1 MSNQDWTSKLQD
13 QLAGYQESVSH
24 DLWAGI
30 EQSLA
35 QKNIESVSTN
45 PQTIVSEN
53 SESIDL
59 HVGSEVQKNAR
70 VLHDSSE
77 AKKNARIVYFKRWSA
92 AAAAVA
98 LLGIGGSYVYLHQED
113 VEKGNLQLASLSSPA
128 VSADL
133 QLAAS
138 QPAPSP
144 VVSADLQS
152 AASQPAPSHVVS
164 ADLQSAASQPAP
176 SHVVSA
182 DLQSAA
188 SHPAPS
194 HAVSVDLQSAASQPA
209 PSLVV
214 SADLRLAASQPAPS
228 LVVSADLQSAASQK
242 KKGNVLEKESENEI
256 SLLAENPE
264 PAEPVSE
271 DKATDKSSDYK
282 ALTRSTDHHAA
293 AYASQSYHFEKNEE
307 VSGWSMQLY
316 AENLTPSL
324 GGVNSDASG
333 GYNDFSYGTMAEP
346 MPGVIPDPTA
356 GGIYGEE
363 YLLASYKAIQRKQQV
378 NAKHHAPVSV
388 GLQVAFGIA
397 PRLSLS
403 TGLVYTR
410 TSSDFY
416 PYAPSSNYNVHQVLH
431 YVGLPVGL
439 NYEFWQSGGFH
450 AYVMAGAEADY
461 NVKNDTEEEGVKK
474 ENAKR
479 DRVQFSGKASLGAQ
493 YDITPK
499 VGLYIEPG
507 AKYYFDNG
515 SHVENTFKDKKLNF
529 NLQFG
534 LRFNL

>member
-35 QKNIESVSTN
+35 QNNIESGSSN
-45 PQTIVSEN
+45 PQTIALES
-53 SESIDL
+53 SESTDL
-59 HVGSEVQKNAR
+59 HVGSEAKKDAR

-113 VEKGNLQLASLSSPA
+113 VERGNLQLASLSSPA

-138 QPAPSP
+138 QPAPSH
-144 VVSADLQS
+144 VVSSDLQS
-152 AASQPAPSHVVS
+152 AASK
-164 ADLQSAASQPAP
+164 
-176 SHVVSA
+176 
-182 DLQSAA
+182 
-188 SHPAPS
+188 
-194 HAVSVDLQSAASQPA
+194 
-209 PSLVV
+209 
-214 SADLRLAASQPAPS
+214 R
-228 LVVSADLQSAASQK
+228 K
-242 KKGNVLEKESENEI
+242 MGNVLVEESENEI
-256 SLLAENPE
+256 SLLAENSD

-271 DKATDKSSDYK
+271 DKATDSSTDHKTLTRSSDHK
-282 ALTRSTDHHAA
+282 VLTRSTDQHAA

-363 YLLASYKAIQRKQQV
+363 YLLASYKAIQRNQQG

-416 PYAPSSNYNVHQVLH
+416 PYAPGSSYNVHQVLH
-431 YVGLPVGL
+431 YVGIPVGL

-474 ENAKR
+474 EDAKR

>member
-35 QKNIESVSTN
+35 H
-45 PQTIVSEN
+45 SET
-53 SESIDL
+53 
-59 HVGSEVQKNAR
+59 G
-70 VLHDSSE
+70 
-77 AKKNARIVYFKRWSA
+77 KKARIVYFKRWSA

-113 VEKGNLQLASLSSPA
+113 VEKGNLQLASHAVSPSHA
-128 VSADL
+128 VSA
-133 QLAAS
+133 
-138 QPAPSP
+138 
-144 VVSADLQS
+144 
-152 AASQPAPSHVVS
+152 SHVVS
-164 ADLQSAASQPAP
+164 ADLQSAASSVAVRQSAS
-176 SHVVSA
+176 SHAVSA

-188 SHPAPS
+188 SKRKMGNT
-194 HAVSVDLQSAASQPA
+194 
-209 PSLVV
+209 LV
-214 SADLRLAASQPAPS
+214 
-228 LVVSADLQSAASQK
+228 
-242 KKGNVLEKESENEI
+242 EESENEI
-256 SLLAENPE
+256 SLLAENSD
-264 PAEPVSE
+264 PAEPISE
-271 DKATDKSSDYK
+271 DKATDSSTDHK
-282 ALTRSTDHHAA
+282 TLTRSTDHKVLTRSTDNHAA

-324 GGVNSDASG
+324 GGVNSDTSG
-333 GYNDFSYGTMAEP
+333 SYRDYSHGTMAEP

-363 YLLASYKAIQRKQQV
+363 YLLASYKAIQRNQQG

-416 PYAPSSNYNVHQVLH
+416 PYAPSSSYNVHQVLH
-431 YVGLPVGL
+431 YVGIPVGL

-479 DRVQFSGKASLGAQ
+479 DRVQLSGKASLGAQ

>member
-35 QKNIESVSTN
+35 QNDIESVSSN
-45 PQTIVSEN
+45 PQAIVSES
-53 SESIDL
+53 SESSDF
-59 HVGSEVQKNAR
+59 HVGSESSDFHVG
-70 VLHDSSE
+70 SE
-77 AKKNARIVYFKRWSA
+77 AKKKARIVYFKRWSA
-92 AAAAVA
+92 AAAAVV
-98 LLGIGGSYVYLHQED
+98 LLGIGGSYVYLHQEE
-113 VEKGNLQLASLSSPA
+113 VEKGNLQLASLSSRS

-133 QLAAS
+133 PSAAS
-138 QPAPSP
+138 HVVSSDLQPAAPHAVSSDLQSAPSHS
-144 VVSADLQS
+144 VSSDLQS
-152 AASQPAPSHVVS
+152 AAP
-164 ADLQSAASQPAP
+164 
-176 SHVVSA
+176 
-182 DLQSAA
+182 
-188 SHPAPS
+188 
-194 HAVSVDLQSAASQPA
+194 
-209 PSLVV
+209 
-214 SADLRLAASQPAPS
+214 
-228 LVVSADLQSAASQK
+228 QK
-242 KKGNVLEKESENEI
+242 KKGNVLEKESENKI
-256 SLLAENPE
+256 SLLADN
-264 PAEPVSE
+264 
-271 DKATDKSSDYK
+271 
-282 ALTRSTDHHAA
+282 HAA
-293 AYASQSYHFEKNEE
+293 AYASQSYHFDKNEE

-316 AENLTPSL
+316 AENLTSSL

-333 GYNDFSYGTMAEP
+333 SYRDYSYGTMAEP

-363 YLLASYKAIQRKQQV
+363 YLLASCKAIQRNQQV

-397 PRLSLS
+397 PRLTLS

-416 PYAPSSNYNVHQVLH
+416 PYAPGSSYNVHQVLH
-431 YVGLPVGL
+431 YVGIPVGL

-479 DRVQFSGKASLGAQ
+479 DRVQLSGKASLGAQ

>member
-35 QKNIESVSTN
+35 QNHIESVSSN
-45 PQTIVSEN
+45 PQTIA
-53 SESIDL
+53 SESSESADL
-59 HVGSEVQKNAR
+59 HVGLEAKKDARVLHDSSEAKKNAR
-70 VLHDSSE
+70 VLHVGSE

-113 VEKGNLQLASLSSPA
+113 VEKGNLQLAASQPAPSLVVSADLQLAASQPAPSPAVSADLQSAASLPAPSPA

-138 QPAPSP
+138 QPAPSL
-144 VVSADLQS
+144 VDSADLQS
-152 AASQPAPSHVVS
+152 AASQPAPSH
-164 ADLQSAASQPAP
+164 A
-176 SHVVSA
+176 
-182 DLQSAA
+182 
-188 SHPAPS
+188 
-194 HAVSVDLQSAASQPA
+194 
-209 PSLVV
+209 
-214 SADLRLAASQPAPS
+214 
-228 LVVSADLQSAASQK
+228 VSADLQSAASQK
-242 KKGNVLEKESENEI
+242 KTSDVLKEKSENEI
-256 SLLAENPE
+256 SLLAE
-264 PAEPVSE
+264 
-271 DKATDKSSDYK
+271 KSDHK

-363 YLLASYKAIQRKQQV
+363 YLLASYKAIQRNQQG

-416 PYAPSSNYNVHQVLH
+416 PYASSSSYNVHQVLH
-431 YVGLPVGL
+431 YVGIPVGL

>member
-1 MSNQDWTSKLQD
+1 MSNQDWTSKLQE
-13 QLAGYQESVSH
+13 QLADYQEPVSH

-45 PQTIVSEN
+45 PQTIA
-53 SESIDL
+53 SESSESTDL
-59 HVGSEVQKNAR
+59 HVGSEAKKDAR

-113 VEKGNLQLASLSSPA
+113 VEKGNLQLVASQPAPSHA

-133 QLAAS
+133 QS
-138 QPAPSP
+138 T
-144 VVSADLQS
+144 
-152 AASQPAPSHVVS
+152 ASQPAPSHVVS
-164 ADLQSAASQPAP
+164 ADLQSAASQ
-176 SHVVSA
+176 
-182 DLQSAA
+182 SAA
-188 SHPAPS
+188 
-194 HAVSVDLQSAASQPA
+194 
-209 PSLVV
+209 
-214 SADLRLAASQPAPS
+214 S
-228 LVVSADLQSAASQK
+228 LVVSADLQSAASQSK
-242 KKGNVLEKESENEI
+242 MGNTLVEESENEI

-271 DKATDKSSDYK
+271 DKATDSSTDHK
-282 ALTRSTDHHAA
+282 VLTRSSDHKVLPRSTNNHAA

-363 YLLASYKAIQRKQQV
+363 YLLASYKAIQRNQQG

-431 YVGLPVGL
+431 YVGIPVGL

>member
-35 QKNIESVSTN
+35 QKNIESVSSN
-45 PQTIVSEN
+45 PQTIVSES
-53 SESIDL
+53 SESTDL

-113 VEKGNLQLASLSSPA
+113 VEKGNLQLASHA
-128 VSADL
+128 VS
-133 QLAAS
+133 
-138 QPAPSP
+138 PSHAVSVSH

-152 AASQPAPSHVVS
+152 AASSVAVRQSAPSHVVS
-164 ADLQSAASQPAP
+164 ADLQSAASQ
-176 SHVVSA
+176 SKMGNT
-182 DLQSAA
+182 
-188 SHPAPS
+188 
-194 HAVSVDLQSAASQPA
+194 
-209 PSLVV
+209 LV
-214 SADLRLAASQPAPS
+214 
-228 LVVSADLQSAASQK
+228 
-242 KKGNVLEKESENEI
+242 EESENEI
-256 SLLAENPE
+256 SLLAENSD

-271 DKATDKSSDYK
+271 DKATVSSTDYK
-282 ALTRSTDHHAA
+282 ALTRSADNHAA

-363 YLLASYKAIQRKQQV
+363 YLLASYKAIQRNQQG

-403 TGLVYTR
+403 TGMVYTR

-416 PYAPSSNYNVHQVLH
+416 PYAPGSSYNVHQVLH
-431 YVGLPVGL
+431 YVGIPVGL

>member
-138 QPAPSP
+138 QPAPSH

-152 AASQPAPSHVVS
+152 TASQPAPSHVVS

-176 SHVVSA
+176 S
-182 DLQSAA
+182 
-188 SHPAPS
+188 
-194 HAVSVDLQSAASQPA
+194 
-209 PSLVV
+209 
-214 SADLRLAASQPAPS
+214 

-242 KKGNVLEKESENEI
+242 KTSDDVLKEESENEI
-256 SLLAENPE
+256 SLLAE
-264 PAEPVSE
+264 
-271 DKATDKSSDYK
+271 KSDHK

-363 YLLASYKAIQRKQQV
+363 YLLASYKAIQRNQQG

-403 TGLVYTR
+403 TGMVYTR

-416 PYAPSSNYNVHQVLH
+416 PYASSSSYNVHQVLH
-431 YVGLPVGL
+431 YVGIPVGL

>member
-35 QKNIESVSTN
+35 QNNIESGSSN
-45 PQTIVSEN
+45 PQTIA
-53 SESIDL
+53 SESSESADSN
-59 HVGSEVQKNAR
+59 VGSEAKKNAR

-77 AKKNARIVYFKRWSA
+77 AKKDARIVYFKRWSA

-113 VEKGNLQLASLSSPA
+113 VEKGNLQLASHAVSPSHA
-128 VSADL
+128 VSA
-133 QLAAS
+133 S
-138 QPAPSP
+138 H
-144 VVSADLQS
+144 VVSV
-152 AASQPAPSHVVS
+152 SHVVS
-164 ADLQSAASQPAP
+164 ADLQSAASSVAASQSAP
-176 SHVVSA
+176 SHVVS
-182 DLQSAA
+182 S
-188 SHPAPS
+188 
-194 HAVSVDLQSAASQPA
+194 
-209 PSLVV
+209 
-214 SADLRLAASQPAPS
+214 
-228 LVVSADLQSAASQK
+228 DLQSAASQK
-242 KKGNVLEKESENEI
+242 KMGNVLGKESENEI

-264 PAEPVSE
+264 PPEPVSE
-271 DKATDKSSDYK
+271 DKATDKPSDYK
-282 ALTRSTDHHAA
+282 ALTRSTDPHAA

-333 GYNDFSYGTMAEP
+333 GYNDYSHGTMAEP

-363 YLLASYKAIQRKQQV
+363 YLLASYKAIQRNQQV

-416 PYAPSSNYNVHQVLH
+416 PYAPGSSYNVHQVLH
-431 YVGLPVGL
+431 YVGIPVGL

-499 VGLYIEPG
+499 VSLYIEPG

>member
-35 QKNIESVSTN
+35 QNNIESVSSN
-45 PQTIVSEN
+45 PQTIVSES
-53 SESIDL
+53 SESTDL
-59 HVGSEVQKNAR
+59 HVG
-70 VLHDSSE
+70 SE

-128 VSADL
+128 VSAD
-133 QLAAS
+133 S
-138 QPAPSP
+138 HI
-144 VVSADLQS
+144 VSADLQS

-164 ADLQSAASQPAP
+164 ANLQSAASQSAPSRIVSADLQSTASQPAP

-188 SHPAPS
+188 S
-194 HAVSVDLQSAASQPA
+194 
-209 PSLVV
+209 
-214 SADLRLAASQPAPS
+214 
-228 LVVSADLQSAASQK
+228 QK
-242 KKGNVLEKESENEI
+242 KASDVLKEESENEI
-256 SLLAENPE
+256 SLLAE
-264 PAEPVSE
+264 
-271 DKATDKSSDYK
+271 KSDHKS
-282 ALTRSTDHHAA
+282 LTRSTDHHAA

-363 YLLASYKAIQRKQQV
+363 YLLASYKAIQRNQQG

-431 YVGLPVGL
+431 YVGIPVGL

>member
-35 QKNIESVSTN
+35 QNNIESVSSN
-45 PQTIVSEN
+45 PQTIA
-53 SESIDL
+53 SESSESADSN
-59 HVGSEVQKNAR
+59 VGSEAKKNVR

-113 VEKGNLQLASLSSPA
+113 VERGNLRLAASQPAPSLV

-133 QLAAS
+133 QSAASQSAPSPVVSSDLQSAASQSAPSPVVSSDLQSAAS

-152 AASQPAPSHVVS
+152 
-164 ADLQSAASQPAP
+164 
-176 SHVVSA
+176 
-182 DLQSAA
+182 
-188 SHPAPS
+188 
-194 HAVSVDLQSAASQPA
+194 
-209 PSLVV
+209 
-214 SADLRLAASQPAPS
+214 AASQPAPS

-271 DKATDKSSDYK
+271 DKATVSSTDHK

-363 YLLASYKAIQRKQQV
+363 YLLASYKAIQRNQQG

-416 PYAPSSNYNVHQVLH
+416 PYAPGSSYNVHQVLH
-431 YVGLPVGL
+431 YVGIPVGL

-474 ENAKR
+474 EDAKR
-479 DRVQFSGKASLGAQ
+479 DRVQLSGKASLGAQ

>member
-1 MSNQDWTSKLQD
+1 MSNQDWTSKLQE
-13 QLAGYQESVSH
+13 QLAGYQEPVSH

-35 QKNIESVSTN
+35 QNNIESVSSN
-45 PQTIVSEN
+45 PQTIA
-53 SESIDL
+53 SESSESTDL
-59 HVGSEVQKNAR
+59 HVGT
-70 VLHDSSE
+70 E

-113 VEKGNLQLASLSSPA
+113 VEKGNLQLA
-128 VSADL
+128 V
-133 QLAAS
+133 S
-138 QPAPSP
+138 QPAPSHA
-144 VVSADLQS
+144 VSADLQS
-152 AASQPAPSHVVS
+152 AASQSAPSHVVS

-188 SHPAPS
+188 SQPVPS
-194 HAVSVDLQSAASQPA
+194 S
-209 PSLVV
+209 
-214 SADLRLAASQPAPS
+214 
-228 LVVSADLQSAASQK
+228 VVSADLQSAASQK
-242 KKGNVLEKESENEI
+242 KASDVLKKESENEI
-256 SLLAENPE
+256 SLLAE
-264 PAEPVSE
+264 
-271 DKATDKSSDYK
+271 KSDHK
-282 ALTRSTDHHAA
+282 ALTRSTDHHAE

-363 YLLASYKAIQRKQQV
+363 YLLASYKAIQRSQQG

-416 PYAPSSNYNVHQVLH
+416 PYAPSSSYNVHQVLH
-431 YVGLPVGL
+431 YVGIPVGL

>member
-45 PQTIVSEN
+45 PQTIASEN
-53 SESIDL
+53 SESTDL
-59 HVGSEVQKNAR
+59 HVGSEAKKNAR
-70 VLHDSSE
+70 ILHVGSE

-133 QLAAS
+133 QS
-138 QPAPSP
+138 
-144 VVSADLQS
+144 
-152 AASQPAPSHVVS
+152 
-164 ADLQSAASQPAP
+164 
-176 SHVVSA
+176 
-182 DLQSAA
+182 
-188 SHPAPS
+188 
-194 HAVSVDLQSAASQPA
+194 
-209 PSLVV
+209 
-214 SADLRLAASQPAPS
+214 AASQPAPS
-228 LVVSADLQSAASQK
+228 LVVSADLQSAASQPAPSHAVSADLQSAASQK
-242 KKGNVLEKESENEI
+242 KASDVLKKESENEI
-256 SLLAENPE
+256 SLLAE
-264 PAEPVSE
+264 
-271 DKATDKSSDYK
+271 KSDHK

-403 TGLVYTR
+403 TGMVYTR

-416 PYAPSSNYNVHQVLH
+416 PYAPGSSYNVHQVLH
-431 YVGLPVGL
+431 YVGIPVGL

-474 ENAKR
+474 EDAKR
-479 DRVQFSGKASLGAQ
+479 DRVQLSGKASLGAQ

>member
-35 QKNIESVSTN
+35 QNNIESVSSN
-45 PQTIVSEN
+45 PQTIVSES
-53 SESIDL
+53 SESTDL
-59 HVGSEVQKNAR
+59 HVGSEAKKDAR

-77 AKKNARIVYFKRWSA
+77 VQKNARIVYFKRWSA

-113 VEKGNLQLASLSSPA
+113 VERGNLQLASHAVSPSHA
-128 VSADL
+128 VSA
-133 QLAAS
+133 
-138 QPAPSP
+138 
-144 VVSADLQS
+144 
-152 AASQPAPSHVVS
+152 SHVVS
-164 ADLQSAASQPAP
+164 ADLQSAVSSVAVRQSAP
-176 SHVVSA
+176 SHVVSS
-182 DLQSAA
+182 DLQSTA
-188 SHPAPS
+188 SSVAVRQSAPS
-194 HAVSVDLQSAASQPA
+194 HVVSSDLQSAASQ
-209 PSLVV
+209 SKMGNTLV
-214 SADLRLAASQPAPS
+214 
-228 LVVSADLQSAASQK
+228 
-242 KKGNVLEKESENEI
+242 EESENEI

-378 NAKHHAPVSV
+378 NAKHHVPVSV

-403 TGLVYTR
+403 TGMVYTR

-416 PYAPSSNYNVHQVLH
+416 PYAPSSSYNVHQVLH
-431 YVGLPVGL
+431 YVGIPVGL

-479 DRVQFSGKASLGAQ
+479 DRVQLSGKASLGAQ

>member
-35 QKNIESVSTN
+35 H
-45 PQTIVSEN
+45 SET
-53 SESIDL
+53 
-59 HVGSEVQKNAR
+59 G
-70 VLHDSSE
+70 
-77 AKKNARIVYFKRWSA
+77 KKARIVYFKRWSA

-113 VEKGNLQLASLSSPA
+113 VEKGNLQLASHA
-128 VSADL
+128 VSPSHAV
-133 QLAAS
+133 
-138 QPAPSP
+138 PA
-144 VVSADLQS
+144 
-152 AASQPAPSHVVS
+152 SHVVS
-164 ADLQSAASQPAP
+164 ADLQSAAS
-176 SHVVSA
+176 SV
-182 DLQSAA
+182 AA
-188 SHPAPS
+188 SQSAPS
-194 HAVSVDLQSAASQPA
+194 HAVSSDLQSAASQ
-209 PSLVV
+209 SKMGNTLV
-214 SADLRLAASQPAPS
+214 
-228 LVVSADLQSAASQK
+228 
-242 KKGNVLEKESENEI
+242 EESENEI
-256 SLLAENPE
+256 SLLAENSD

-271 DKATDKSSDYK
+271 DKATDSSTDHK
-282 ALTRSTDHHAA
+282 TLTRSTDHKVLTRSTDHHAA
-293 AYASQSYHFEKNEE
+293 TYASQSYHFEKNEE

-363 YLLASYKAIQRKQQV
+363 YLLASCKAIQRKQQV

-397 PRLSLS
+397 LHLSLS

-416 PYAPSSNYNVHQVLH
+416 PYAPGSSYNVHQVLH
-431 YVGLPVGL
+431 YVGIPVGL

>member
-35 QKNIESVSTN
+35 QNNIESGSSN
-45 PQTIVSEN
+45 PQTIA
-53 SESIDL
+53 SESSESTDL

-113 VEKGNLQLASLSSPA
+113 VEKGNLQLA
-128 VSADL
+128 
-133 QLAAS
+133 AS

-152 AASQPAPSHVVS
+152 AASQ
-164 ADLQSAASQPAP
+164 
-176 SHVVSA
+176 
-182 DLQSAA
+182 
-188 SHPAPS
+188 
-194 HAVSVDLQSAASQPA
+194 
-209 PSLVV
+209 
-214 SADLRLAASQPAPS
+214 
-228 LVVSADLQSAASQK
+228 K
-242 KKGNVLEKESENEI
+242 KMGNVLEKESENEI
-256 SLLAENPE
+256 SLLAEDPE

-282 ALTRSTDHHAA
+282 ALTRSADHHAA

-363 YLLASYKAIQRKQQV
+363 YLLASYKAIQRKQQG

-403 TGLVYTR
+403 TGMVYTR

-416 PYAPSSNYNVHQVLH
+416 PYASSSSYNVHQVLH
-431 YVGLPVGL
+431 YVGIPVGL

>member
-35 QKNIESVSTN
+35 QKNIESVSSN
-45 PQTIVSEN
+45 PQTIA
-53 SESIDL
+53 SESSESTDL
-59 HVGSEVQKNAR
+59 HVGSEAKKNAR
-70 VLHDSSE
+70 VLHDSS
-77 AKKNARIVYFKRWSA
+77 KVQKNARIVYFKRWSA

-133 QLAAS
+133 QSAAS
-138 QPAPSP
+138 QPAPSH
-144 VVSADLQS
+144 VVSVDLQS

-164 ADLQSAASQPAP
+164 ADLQST
-176 SHVVSA
+176 
-182 DLQSAA
+182 
-188 SHPAPS
+188 
-194 HAVSVDLQSAASQPA
+194 
-209 PSLVV
+209 
-214 SADLRLAASQPAPS
+214 ASQPAPS
-228 LVVSADLQSAASQK
+228 LVVSADLQSAASQPAPSHAVSADLQSAASQK
-242 KKGNVLEKESENEI
+242 KASDVLKKESENEI
-256 SLLAENPE
+256 SLLAE
-264 PAEPVSE
+264 
-271 DKATDKSSDYK
+271 KSGHK

-293 AYASQSYHFEKNEE
+293 AYASQSCHFEKNEE

-363 YLLASYKAIQRKQQV
+363 YLLASYKAIQRNQQG

-431 YVGLPVGL
+431 YVGIPVGL

>member
-35 QKNIESVSTN
+35 QNDIESVSSN
-45 PQTIVSEN
+45 PQAIVSES
-53 SESIDL
+53 SESTDF
-59 HVGSEVQKNAR
+59 HVGSESSDFHVG
-70 VLHDSSE
+70 SE
-77 AKKNARIVYFKRWSA
+77 AKKKARIVYFKRWSA

-98 LLGIGGSYVYLHQED
+98 LLGIGGSYVYLHQEE
-113 VEKGNLQLASLSSPA
+113 VEKGNLQLASLSSRS

-133 QLAAS
+133 PSAAS
-138 QPAPSP
+138 HVVSSDLQPAAPHAVSSDLPSAP
-144 VVSADLQS
+144 SHAVSSDLPSAASHVVSSDLQSAAPHAVSSDLQSAPSHSVSADLQS
-152 AASQPAPSHVVS
+152 AAP
-164 ADLQSAASQPAP
+164 
-176 SHVVSA
+176 
-182 DLQSAA
+182 
-188 SHPAPS
+188 
-194 HAVSVDLQSAASQPA
+194 
-209 PSLVV
+209 
-214 SADLRLAASQPAPS
+214 
-228 LVVSADLQSAASQK
+228 QK
-242 KKGNVLEKESENEI
+242 KKGNVLEKESENKI
-256 SLLAENPE
+256 SLLADN
-264 PAEPVSE
+264 
-271 DKATDKSSDYK
+271 
-282 ALTRSTDHHAA
+282 HAA
-293 AYASQSYHFEKNEE
+293 AYASQSYHFDKNEE
-307 VSGWSMQLY
+307 ASGWSMQLY
-316 AENLTPSL
+316 AENLTSSL
-324 GGVNSDASG
+324 GGDNSDASG
-333 GYNDFSYGTMAEP
+333 SYRDYSYGTMAEP

-363 YLLASYKAIQRKQQV
+363 YLLASCKAIQRNQQV

-397 PRLSLS
+397 PRLTLS

-416 PYAPSSNYNVHQVLH
+416 PYASSSSYNVHQVLH
-431 YVGLPVGL
+431 YVGIPVGL

-515 SHVENTFKDKKLNF
+515 SHVENIFKDKKLNF

>member
-1 MSNQDWTSKLQD
+1 MSNQDWTSKLQE
-13 QLAGYQESVSH
+13 QLAGYQEPVSH

-35 QKNIESVSTN
+35 QNNIASVSSN
-45 PQTIVSEN
+45 PQTIA
-53 SESIDL
+53 SESSESTDL
-59 HVGSEVQKNAR
+59 HVGT
-70 VLHDSSE
+70 E

-113 VEKGNLQLASLSSPA
+113 VEKGNLQLASHAVSPSHA

-133 QLAAS
+133 QSAAS
-138 QPAPSP
+138 QSAPSHA
-144 VVSADLQS
+144 VSADLQS

-164 ADLQSAASQPAP
+164 ADLQSAASQKK
-176 SHVVSA
+176 
-182 DLQSAA
+182 A
-188 SHPAPS
+188 S
-194 HAVSVDLQSAASQPA
+194 D
-209 PSLVV
+209 
-214 SADLRLAASQPAPS
+214 
-228 LVVSADLQSAASQK
+228 
-242 KKGNVLEKESENEI
+242 VLKKESENEI
-256 SLLAENPE
+256 SLLAE
-264 PAEPVSE
+264 
-271 DKATDKSSDYK
+271 KSDHK
-282 ALTRSTDHHAA
+282 ALTRSTDHHAE

-363 YLLASYKAIQRKQQV
+363 YLLASYKAIQRSQQG

-416 PYAPSSNYNVHQVLH
+416 PYAPSSSYNVHQVLH
-431 YVGLPVGL
+431 YVGIPVGL

>member
-13 QLAGYQESVSH
+13 QLAGYQEPVSH

-35 QKNIESVSTN
+35 QNNIESVSSN
-45 PQTIVSEN
+45 PQTIA
-53 SESIDL
+53 SESSESTDL
-59 HVGSEVQKNAR
+59 HVGT
-70 VLHDSSE
+70 E

-98 LLGIGGSYVYLHQED
+98 LLGIGGSYVYLHQEE
-113 VEKGNLQLASLSSPA
+113 VEKGNLQLASHA
-128 VSADL
+128 VSTAL
-133 QLAAS
+133 S
-138 QPAPSP
+138 QNSSSHA
-144 VVSADLQS
+144 VS
-152 AASQPAPSHVVS
+152 PSHVVS
-164 ADLQSAASQPAP
+164 ADLQSAASISTVVSQNSS
-176 SHVVSA
+176 SHVV
-182 DLQSAA
+182 L
-188 SHPAPS
+188 PS
-194 HAVSVDLQSAASQPA
+194 HA
-209 PSLVV
+209 
-214 SADLRLAASQPAPS
+214 
-228 LVVSADLQSAASQK
+228 VSADLQSAASQK
-242 KKGNVLEKESENEI
+242 KTSDVLKEESENEI
-256 SLLAENPE
+256 SLLAENSD
-264 PAEPVSE
+264 PAEPVSG
-271 DKATDKSSDYK
+271 DKATDRSSDHK

-363 YLLASYKAIQRKQQV
+363 YLLASYKAIQRNQQG

-416 PYAPSSNYNVHQVLH
+416 PYASSSSYNVHQVLH
-431 YVGLPVGL
+431 YVGIPVGL

>member
-35 QKNIESVSTN
+35 QKNIESVSSN
-45 PQTIVSEN
+45 PQTIA
-53 SESIDL
+53 SESSESTDL
-59 HVGSEVQKNAR
+59 HVG
-70 VLHDSSE
+70 SE

-113 VEKGNLQLASLSSPA
+113 VEKAHLQLAASQSAPSHV

-133 QLAAS
+133 QL
-138 QPAPSP
+138 
-144 VVSADLQS
+144 

-164 ADLQSAASQPAP
+164 ADLQSAVSQSAP

-188 SHPAPS
+188 S
-194 HAVSVDLQSAASQPA
+194 
-209 PSLVV
+209 
-214 SADLRLAASQPAPS
+214 
-228 LVVSADLQSAASQK
+228 QK
-242 KKGNVLEKESENEI
+242 KTSDVLKEESENEI
-256 SLLAENPE
+256 SLLAE
-264 PAEPVSE
+264 
-271 DKATDKSSDYK
+271 KSDYK

-431 YVGLPVGL
+431 YVGIPVGL

>member
-35 QKNIESVSTN
+35 QNNIESVSSN
-45 PQTIVSEN
+45 PQTIA
-53 SESIDL
+53 SESSESTDL
-59 HVGSEVQKNAR
+59 HVGSEVQ
-70 VLHDSSE
+70 
-77 AKKNARIVYFKRWSA
+77 KNARIVYFKRWSA

-133 QLAAS
+133 H
-138 QPAPSP
+138 
-144 VVSADLQS
+144 S

-164 ADLQSAASQPAP
+164 ADLQSAASQSAPSHVVSSDLQSAASQSAP

-188 SHPAPS
+188 S
-194 HAVSVDLQSAASQPA
+194 QPA
-209 PSLVV
+209 PS
-214 SADLRLAASQPAPS
+214 P
-228 LVVSADLQSAASQK
+228 VVSADLQSAASQK
-242 KKGNVLEKESENEI
+242 KTSDVLKEESENEI
-256 SLLAENPE
+256 SLLAE
-264 PAEPVSE
+264 
-271 DKATDKSSDYK
+271 KSDYK
-282 ALTRSTDHHAA
+282 ALTRSADHHAA

-346 MPGVIPDPTA
+346 LPGVIPDPTA

-403 TGLVYTR
+403 TGMVYTR

-416 PYAPSSNYNVHQVLH
+416 PYAPSSSYNVHQVLH
-431 YVGLPVGL
+431 YVGIPVGL

>member
-35 QKNIESVSTN
+35 QNNIESGSSN
-45 PQTIVSEN
+45 PQTIA
-53 SESIDL
+53 SESSESTDL

-133 QLAAS
+133 Q
-138 QPAPSP
+138 
-144 VVSADLQS
+144 S
-152 AASQPAPSHVVS
+152 AASQPASSHVVS
-164 ADLQSAASQPAP
+164 ADLQS
-176 SHVVSA
+176 
-182 DLQSAA
+182 
-188 SHPAPS
+188 
-194 HAVSVDLQSAASQPA
+194 
-209 PSLVV
+209 
-214 SADLRLAASQPAPS
+214 AASQPAPS

-242 KKGNVLEKESENEI
+242 KMGNVLEKESENEI
-256 SLLAENPE
+256 SLLAEDPE

-282 ALTRSTDHHAA
+282 ALTRSADHHAA

-363 YLLASYKAIQRKQQV
+363 YLLASYKAIQRNQQV

-416 PYAPSSNYNVHQVLH
+416 PYASSSSYNVHQVLH
-431 YVGLPVGL
+431 YVGIPVGL

>member
-1 MSNQDWTSKLQD
+1 MSNQDWTSKLQE
-13 QLAGYQESVSH
+13 QLAGYQEPVSH

-35 QKNIESVSTN
+35 QNNIESVSSN
-45 PQTIVSEN
+45 PQTIA
-53 SESIDL
+53 SESSESTDL
-59 HVGSEVQKNAR
+59 HVGT
-70 VLHDSSE
+70 E

-113 VEKGNLQLASLSSPA
+113 VEKGNLQLA
-128 VSADL
+128 V
-133 QLAAS
+133 
-138 QPAPSP
+138 
-144 VVSADLQS
+144 
-152 AASQPAPSHVVS
+152 SQPAPSHVVS
-164 ADLQSAASQPAP
+164 ADLQSAASQ
-176 SHVVSA
+176 S
-182 DLQSAA
+182 
-188 SHPAPS
+188 APS
-194 HAVSVDLQSAASQPA
+194 HA
-209 PSLVV
+209 
-214 SADLRLAASQPAPS
+214 
-228 LVVSADLQSAASQK
+228 VSADLQSAASQK
-242 KKGNVLEKESENEI
+242 KASDVLKKESENEI
-256 SLLAENPE
+256 SLLAE
-264 PAEPVSE
+264 
-271 DKATDKSSDYK
+271 KSDHK
-282 ALTRSTDHHAA
+282 ALTRSTDHHAE

-363 YLLASYKAIQRKQQV
+363 YLLASYKAIQRSQQG

-416 PYAPSSNYNVHQVLH
+416 PYAPSSSYNVHQVLH
-431 YVGLPVGL
+431 YVGIPVGL

-461 NVKNDTEEEGVKK
+461 NLKNDTEEEGVKK

>member
-1 MSNQDWTSKLQD
+1 MSNQDWTSKLQE
-13 QLAGYQESVSH
+13 QLAGYQEPVSH

-35 QKNIESVSTN
+35 QNNIESVSSN
-45 PQTIVSEN
+45 PQTIA
-53 SESIDL
+53 SESSESTDL
-59 HVGSEVQKNAR
+59 HVGT
-70 VLHDSSE
+70 E

-113 VEKGNLQLASLSSPA
+113 VEKGNLQLA
-128 VSADL
+128 V
-133 QLAAS
+133 S
-138 QPAPSP
+138 QPAPSH

-152 AASQPAPSHVVS
+152 AASQSAPSHAVSADLQSAASQSAPSHVVS

-188 SHPAPS
+188 S
-194 HAVSVDLQSAASQPA
+194 
-209 PSLVV
+209 
-214 SADLRLAASQPAPS
+214 
-228 LVVSADLQSAASQK
+228 QK
-242 KKGNVLEKESENEI
+242 KASDVLKKESENEI
-256 SLLAENPE
+256 SLLAE
-264 PAEPVSE
+264 
-271 DKATDKSSDYK
+271 KSDHK
-282 ALTRSTDHHAA
+282 ALTRSTDHHAE

-324 GGVNSDASG
+324 GGGNSDASG

-363 YLLASYKAIQRKQQV
+363 YLLASYKAIQRSQQG

-416 PYAPSSNYNVHQVLH
+416 PYAPSSSYNVHQVLH
-431 YVGLPVGL
+431 YVGIPVGL

>member
-1 MSNQDWTSKLQD
+1 MSNQDWTSKLQE
-13 QLAGYQESVSH
+13 QLAGYQEPVSH

-35 QKNIESVSTN
+35 QNNIESVSSN
-45 PQTIVSEN
+45 SQTIA
-53 SESIDL
+53 SESSESTDL
-59 HVGSEVQKNAR
+59 HVGT
-70 VLHDSSE
+70 E

-113 VEKGNLQLASLSSPA
+113 VEKGNLQLA
-128 VSADL
+128 V
-133 QLAAS
+133 S
-138 QPAPSP
+138 QPAPSH

-188 SHPAPS
+188 S
-194 HAVSVDLQSAASQPA
+194 
-209 PSLVV
+209 
-214 SADLRLAASQPAPS
+214 
-228 LVVSADLQSAASQK
+228 QK
-242 KKGNVLEKESENEI
+242 KASDVLKKESENEI
-256 SLLAENPE
+256 SLLAE
-264 PAEPVSE
+264 
-271 DKATDKSSDYK
+271 KSDHK
-282 ALTRSTDHHAA
+282 ALTRSTDHHAE

-363 YLLASYKAIQRKQQV
+363 YLLASYKAIQRSQQG

-416 PYAPSSNYNVHQVLH
+416 PYAPSSSYNVHQVLH
-431 YVGLPVGL
+431 YVGIPVGL

>member
-35 QKNIESVSTN
+35 QNNIESVSSN
-45 PQTIVSEN
+45 PQTIVSES
-53 SESIDL
+53 SESTDL
-59 HVGSEVQKNAR
+59 HVG
-70 VLHDSSE
+70 SE

-128 VSADL
+128 VSAD
-133 QLAAS
+133 
-138 QPAPSP
+138 
-144 VVSADLQS
+144 
-152 AASQPAPSHVVS
+152 SHI
-164 ADLQSAASQPAP
+164 
-176 SHVVSA
+176 
-182 DLQSAA
+182 
-188 SHPAPS
+188 
-194 HAVSVDLQSAASQPA
+194 
-209 PSLVV
+209 
-214 SADLRLAASQPAPS
+214 
-228 LVVSADLQSAASQK
+228 VSADLQSAASQK
-242 KKGNVLEKESENEI
+242 KASDVLKEESENEI
-256 SLLAENPE
+256 SLLAE
-264 PAEPVSE
+264 
-271 DKATDKSSDYK
+271 KSDHKS
-282 ALTRSTDHHAA
+282 LTRSTDHHAA

-333 GYNDFSYGTMAEP
+333 GYNDFSYGTMAES

-363 YLLASYKAIQRKQQV
+363 YLLASYKAIQRKQQG

-388 GLQVAFGIA
+388 GVQVAFGIA

-416 PYAPSSNYNVHQVLH
+416 PYAPGSSYNVHQVLH
-431 YVGLPVGL
+431 YVGIPVGL

>member
-35 QKNIESVSTN
+35 QNNIESGSSN
-45 PQTIVSEN
+45 PQTIA
-53 SESIDL
+53 SESSESTDL
-59 HVGSEVQKNAR
+59 HVGTEAKKNAR

-77 AKKNARIVYFKRWSA
+77 VQKNARIVYFKRWSA

-113 VEKGNLQLASLSSPA
+113 VEKGNLQLAASQSAPSHV

-133 QLAAS
+133 QSAAS
-138 QPAPSP
+138 QPAPSHAVSSDLQSAASQP
-144 VVSADLQS
+144 APSHVVSADLQS

-182 DLQSAA
+182 DLQLAA
-188 SHPAPS
+188 SQSAPS
-194 HAVSVDLQSAASQPA
+194 HVVSVDLQSAASQ
-209 PSLVV
+209 
-214 SADLRLAASQPAPS
+214 
-228 LVVSADLQSAASQK
+228 K
-242 KKGNVLEKESENEI
+242 KTSDDVLKEESENEI
-256 SLLAENPE
+256 SLLAE
-264 PAEPVSE
+264 
-271 DKATDKSSDYK
+271 KSDHK
-282 ALTRSTDHHAA
+282 ALTRSTDNHAA

-363 YLLASYKAIQRKQQV
+363 YLLASYKAIQRNQQV

-416 PYAPSSNYNVHQVLH
+416 PYAPNSNYNVHQVLH
-431 YVGLPVGL
+431 YVGIPVGL

-515 SHVENTFKDKKLNF
+515 SHVENTFKDKELNF

>member
-1 MSNQDWTSKLQD
+1 MSNQDWTSKHQD

-45 PQTIVSEN
+45 PQTIA
-53 SESIDL
+53 SESSESADSN
-59 HVGSEVQKNAR
+59 VGSEAKKNAR

-113 VEKGNLQLASLSSPA
+113 VEKGNLQLA
-128 VSADL
+128 
-133 QLAAS
+133 AS
-138 QPAPSP
+138 QSAPSL

-152 AASQPAPSHVVS
+152 AASQPASSHVVS
-164 ADLQSAASQPAP
+164 ADLQS
-176 SHVVSA
+176 
-182 DLQSAA
+182 
-188 SHPAPS
+188 
-194 HAVSVDLQSAASQPA
+194 
-209 PSLVV
+209 
-214 SADLRLAASQPAPS
+214 AASQPAPS

-242 KKGNVLEKESENEI
+242 KMGNVLEKESENEI
-256 SLLAENPE
+256 SLLAEDPE
-264 PAEPVSE
+264 LAEPVSE

-282 ALTRSTDHHAA
+282 ALTRSADHHAA

-346 MPGVIPDPTA
+346 LPGVIPDPTA

-363 YLLASYKAIQRKQQV
+363 YLLASYKAIQRNQQG

-416 PYAPSSNYNVHQVLH
+416 PYAPGSSYNVHQVLH
-431 YVGLPVGL
+431 YVGIPVGL

>member
-13 QLAGYQESVSH
+13 QLADYQESVSH

-35 QKNIESVSTN
+35 QKNIESVSSN
-45 PQTIVSEN
+45 PQTIVSES
-53 SESIDL
+53 SESTDL
-59 HVGSEVQKNAR
+59 HVG
-70 VLHDSSE
+70 SE

-98 LLGIGGSYVYLHQED
+98 LLGIGGSYVYLHQEE
-113 VEKGNLQLASLSSPA
+113 VEKGNLQLAASQSAPSHV

-133 QLAAS
+133 QSAAS
-138 QPAPSP
+138 QSAPSHA
-144 VVSADLQS
+144 VSADLQS

-164 ADLQSAASQPAP
+164 ADLQSAASQPAS

-188 SHPAPS
+188 SQPASS
-194 HAVSVDLQSAASQPA
+194 HVVSADLQSAASQSA
-209 PSLVV
+209 PSH
-214 SADLRLAASQPAPS
+214 A
-228 LVVSADLQSAASQK
+228 VSADLQSAASQK
-242 KKGNVLEKESENEI
+242 KTSDDVLKEESENEI
-256 SLLAENPE
+256 SLLAE
-264 PAEPVSE
+264 
-271 DKATDKSSDYK
+271 KSDHK
-282 ALTRSTDHHAA
+282 ALTRSTDNHAA

-333 GYNDFSYGTMAEP
+333 SYRDYSHGTMAEP

-363 YLLASYKAIQRKQQV
+363 YLLASYKAIQRNQQG

-416 PYAPSSNYNVHQVLH
+416 PYAPGSSYNVHQVLH
-431 YVGLPVGL
+431 YVGIPVGL